1 MRAEPFQIQNF
12 INGEFVEPISGRYL
26 DNVEPATGKPYSQVA
41 DSDAHDV
48 DLAVAAAEKAF
59 SDWSKKTA
67 AERSDFLLRIAGL
80 VERDLEKFARAESI
94 DTGKPIALARSLD
107 IPRAVAN
114 FRFFATAILHT
125 ESEAHITDNIAFNYT
140 LRQPRGI
147 AGLISPWNLPL
158 YLLSWKIAPAI
169 AVGNTAIAK
178 PSELTPMT
186 AYMLCE
192 VAREVGLPN
201 GVLNVVHGTGPNVG
215 SAITAHPKINTIS
228 FTGGTATGRKVAE
241 ACAPLFKKV
250 SLELGG
256 KNPNIIFADADLD
269 AAIAGSVRSSF
280 ANQGQVCLCGSRLF
294 VERSAYKNFVERFI
308 DKASQLC
315 LGDPLDEKTEQGA
328 IVNKTQLE
336 KVKFYVDLAQKEG
349 GKIALG
355 GSAPQAPNE
364 RCREG
369 YFFQPTVITGLSV
382 SCRTNREEI
391 FGPVITITPFDSE
404 EEVIDHANDVEYGL
418 SSSVWTQNL
427 SRAHRVAERINT
439 GTVWVNCWLVR
450 DLRVPFGGM
459 KQSGV
464 GREGGE
470 EALALLHRAKK
481 CLHRE
486 VRYLSYENRAEVEDL
501 IARLRGYLWHTS
513 SLEGFRQIHAQNAIK
528 VNRGDLPK
536 AYSQSQYSNCL
547 EEGGISL
554 FDLIT
559 HRDRDLIGEDLL
571 LLDKWPGVMF
581 RHTPTVFLGMELSSI
596 ASNLLF
602 YPELKRRRGLGG
614 IIPRIEVCHVGDIS
628 LDLVKKIGLWVE
640 AKPTDILFYRDVDD
654 AIGALA
660 PKETQ

>member
-1 MRAEPFQIQNF
+1 MHIESPQIRNF
-12 INGEFVEPISGRYL
+12 INGEFVESIGGRYL

-41 DSDAHDV
+41 DSDARDV

-59 SDWSKKTA
+59 CDWSKKSA
-67 AERSDFLLRIAGL
+67 AERSNLLLRIAAL
-80 VERDLEKFARAESI
+80 IERDLEKFARAESI
-94 DTGKPIALARSLD
+94 DTGKPISLARTLD

-125 ESEAHITDNIAFNYT
+125 ESEAHMTDDVAFNYT

-192 VAREVGLPN
+192 IAREAGLPN

-215 SAITAHPKINTIS
+215 AAITAHPKINTIS
-228 FTGGTATGRKVAE
+228 FTGGTVTGRKVAE

-280 ANQGQVCLCGSRLF
+280 ANQGQVCLCGSRVF
-294 VERSAYKNFVERFI
+294 VERSAYKGFVERFI
-308 DKASQLC
+308 ETTAQLC

-336 KVKFYVDLAQKEG
+336 KVEFYVNLAQKEG

-355 GSAPQAPNE
+355 GSAPRPPNE

-404 EEVIDHANDVEYGL
+404 EEVINYANDVEYGL

-439 GTVWVNCWLVR
+439 GTVWVNCWLLR

-470 EALALLHRAKK
+470 EALRFFTESKNVCVAK
-481 CLHRE
+481 
-486 VRYLSYENRAEVEDL
+486 
-501 IARLRGYLWHTS
+501 
-513 SLEGFRQIHAQNAIK
+513 
-528 VNRGDLPK
+528 
-536 AYSQSQYSNCL
+536 
-547 EEGGISL
+547 
-554 FDLIT
+554 
-559 HRDRDLIGEDLL
+559 
-571 LLDKWPGVMF
+571 
-581 RHTPTVFLGMELSSI
+581 
-596 ASNLLF
+596 
-602 YPELKRRRGLGG
+602 
-614 IIPRIEVCHVGDIS
+614 
-628 LDLVKKIGLWVE
+628 
-640 AKPTDILFYRDVDD
+640 
-654 AIGALA
+654 
-660 PKETQ
+660 